1 MNLQGSLST
10 DLYSWSVNYS
20 KISDVVLAIDIEDHK
35 LGFPKL
41 FIVGDNIVI
50 DVSLSNLELS

>member
-1 MNLQGSLST
+1 
-10 DLYSWSVNYS
+10 VNYS